1 MATEN
6 TYNIVGLCAGRHEL
20 PVSTY
25 IFEHIDDVL
34 DFSKMNSIAEKFV
47 VEHCHPRFTS
57 GQGVNQTGYTV
68 VKCLISDDPLNVVVT
83 GLTACTVAVMW
94 ACALY
99 GVDLTLWHFD
109 RDSGKYMPQHC
120 NFSGRWY
127 TENNDDVIQ
136 KLLSGV
142 AS

>member
-25 IFEHIDDVL
+25 IFGHIDDVL
-34 DFSKMNSIAEKFV
+34 NFSTMNAIAEKYIL
-47 VEHCHPRFTS
+47 ENCHPRITS
-57 GQGVNQTGYTV
+57 GQGVNQADYTDV
-68 VKCLISDDPLNVVVT
+68 ECLISDDPLNVVVT
-83 GLTACTVAVMW
+83 GLTACTIAVMW

-99 GVDLTLWHFD
+99 GVTLTLWHFD

-120 NFSGRWY
+120 NFSGRY
-127 TENNDDVIQ
+127 TENNDEAIQ
-136 KLLSGV
+136 ELLSQVSGV
-142 AS
+142 